1 MWILSENLLFYKM
14 EILNIKKLK
23 VPVKLK
29 ELNKENLSEPEEEF
43 ITKLATNSISV
54 HLYA

>member
-1 MWILSENLLFYKM
+1 M
-14 EILNIKKLK
+14 EILNLKKLK

-29 ELNKENLSEPEEEF
+29 ELNKENLSEPEKGEK
-43 ITKLATNSISV
+43 IATNLTSV